1 MARIGECAMT
11 EKNRFLKK
19 AAALLLAGVMLC
31 GLAGCDR
38 SKASDA
44 DPDSAASGLQST
56 SNHSAPVSSHKNT
69 ITEEFEYNGT
79 FNKEVFEH
87 ICRNIVIE
95 DKTLSLPFTIK
106 NMGEGFSYNDV
117 YTYYDEKLGLA
128 SAGWTYNGNI
138 IGYFTAVS
146 KSNDSD
152 WSDNLICS
160 FDVQQDEYEQQ
171 SEFKHISIGGMELM
185 DTKDELVG
193 ALGQPTEKT
202 EFSSGT
208 VMYSYL
214 VSEDNN
220 VRFDISPEGKI
231 TVISITISHVLE

>member
-1 MARIGECAMT
+1 MT

-19 AAALLLAGVMLC
+19 AAVLLLAGVMLC
-31 GLAGCDR
+31 EMTGCDG
-38 SKASDA
+38 SKTS
-44 DPDSAASGLQST
+44 SAALDRATSVLQST
-56 SNHSAPVSSHKNT
+56 SIPLNQNT

-79 FNKEVFEH
+79 FNKEVFER

-95 DKTLSLPFTIK
+95 NKTLSLPFTIQD
-106 NMGEGFSYNDV
+106 MGEGFSYNDV
-117 YTYYDEKLGLA
+117 YTHYDEKLGLA

-138 IGYFTAVS
+138 IGYFTAVC

-171 SEFKHISIGGMELM
+171 SEFKYISIGGMELM
-185 DTKDELVG
+185 DTKNELVD

-208 VMYSYL
+208 VMFSYL
-214 VSEDNN
+214 VSEENN
-220 VRFDISPEGKI
+220 VRFDISPEGRI
-231 TVISITISHVLE
+231 TVISITISHDFKEDSE